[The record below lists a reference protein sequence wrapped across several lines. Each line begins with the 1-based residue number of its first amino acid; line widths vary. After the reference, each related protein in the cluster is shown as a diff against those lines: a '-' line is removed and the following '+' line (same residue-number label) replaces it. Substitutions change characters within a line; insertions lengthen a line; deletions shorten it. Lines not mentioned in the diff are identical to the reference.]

1 MVLVEIDQLPDPN
14 SKSQRKR
21 DMIALQ
27 ELGEKLTQVP
37 LPKLKKAALPEE
49 LLAALAEYARIP
61 AKHGAR
67 RRQLQFIG
75 KVMRDLDEETL
86 KRIAVLTS
94 ERAQVEQRRQ
104 LQESLKK
111 KD

>member
-1 MVLVEIDQLPDPN
+1 MVNEIDQLPDPD

-21 DMIALQ
+21 DMTALQ
-27 ELGEKLTQVP
+27 ELGEKLTL
-37 LPKLKKAALPEE
+37 LPPTKLQSAALPEE
-49 LLAALAEYARIP
+49 LLAALSEFARIP
-61 AKHGAR
+61 EKHGAR

-75 KVMRDLDEETL
+75 KVMRGLDEATL

-104 LQESLKK
+104 LLDSLKK